1 MRKIYCI
8 MAIVIS
14 ATMTMA
20 QIPNNGF
27 ESWTTVGSYTMP
39 DQWDNLNPTTSSA
52 GIYTCTKG
60 TPGSPGNSYLK
71 LVSKPVTGMGV
82 VPGIATCGVLNQVTH
97 LPVSG
102 FSFTQRPQNF
112 TGKWQYMVYGGGA
125 GYIDITLTRWD
136 IPSNSR
142 KTVASTHKV
151 LPGMVMSWANFSIPL
166 TYVDGQFPDT
176 CMIFLSA
183 SGSAPNNQDF
193 LYLDNLQFT
202 GTITGVE
209 TALSPASAL
218 TVYPN
223 PARGSFTAMF
233 VSSRTEQLTFQL
245 FDLHGMLVSEQ
256 KVSVTCGENTIPFEI
271 KSLPAGIYFLRQGYG
286 SSIKGVR
293 VVVK

>member
-1 MRKIYCI
+1 MVL
-8 MAIVIS
+8 VIS
-14 ATMTMA
+14 STITTA

-27 ESWTTVGSYTMP
+27 ETWTTVGNYSMP
-39 DQWDNLNPTTSSA
+39 DQWDNLNPSTAAA
-52 GIYTCTKG
+52 GIFTCIKG

-71 LVSKPVTGMGV
+71 LVSKTVTGMGV
-82 VPGIATCGVLNQVTH
+82 VPGIATCGVLDQVTH

-112 TGKWQYMVYGGGA
+112 TGKWQYMVYGAGA
-125 GYIDITLTRWD
+125 GYIDIILTRWD
-136 IPSNSR
+136 IPSNTR
-142 KTVASTHKV
+142 ITVASTHKV

-202 GTITGVE
+202 GTIAGVE

-223 PARGSFTAMF
+223 PARGSFTARF
-233 VSSRTEQLTFQL
+233 FSSRTEQLAFQL
-245 FDLHGMLVSEQ
+245 LNLNGLIVSEQ
-256 KVSVTCGENTIPFEI
+256 KVAVTSGENTIPFEI
-271 KSLPAGIYFLRQGYG
+271 KSLPAGIYFLRQGYD
-286 SSIKGVR
+286 SSLNGVR